1 MSPPRKALRC
11 EPQNDEEEVTMPLD
25 PIIAPLLVDYSDGP
39 GVIEDYDEFREE
51 VRRNVEAGL
60 PQLAEPGPWVRSIE
74 DHRIAVRDGSI
85 VLRVFRPLADGPRPI
100 HLYFHGGGWVL
111 GSAYDAMTEITC
123 RERAAMAGHVVV
135 AVDYRKAPEHK
146 FPTALDDAY
155 AALLWIAGHR
165 EEIGGLPDVITVG
178 GGSAGG
184 NIAAALALKVRD
196 EGGPP
201 IALQLLEVPVLDL
214 TFSQP
219 SYDLYGS
226 GYALS
231 SVAMEGAR
239 RDYLDS
245 PSDRTDPYASPLL
258 AQDLSGLPPA
268 FIISAEFD
276 VVRDDGA
283 AYAERLRQAGV
294 PARFALQL
302 GQVHSSSLF
311 TKISPAA
318 RAWRD
323 QLIAALRG
331 VPGNPAFESWESS

>member
-1 MSPPRKALRC
+1 
-11 EPQNDEEEVTMPLD
+11 MPLD
-25 PIIAPLLVDYSDGP
+25 PIIAPLLVDYSEGP
-39 GVIEDYDEFREE
+39 GVIEDYEAFREE

-60 PQLAEPGPWVRSIE
+60 PQLAEPGPEVRSVE
-74 DHRIAVRDGSI
+74 DHTIAVHDGSI
-85 VLRVFRPLADGPRPI
+85 VLRVYRPLTDEPRPM

-111 GSAYDAMTEITC
+111 GSAYDAMTDITC

-155 AALLWIAGHR
+155 AALLWISGHHG
-165 EEIGGLPDVITVG
+165 EIGGRPDLVTVG

-201 IALQLLEVPVLDL
+201 ITLQVLEVPVLDL

-231 SVAMEGAR
+231 SGAMEGAR
-239 RDYLDS
+239 RDYLSS
-245 PSDRTDPYASPLL
+245 PGDRTNPYASPLL
-258 AQDLSGLPPA
+258 ARDLRGLPPA
-268 FIISAEFD
+268 FIIGAEFD

-283 AYAERLRQAGV
+283 AYAERLNEAGV
-294 PARFALQL
+294 PASFALQL

-318 RAWRD
+318 RVWRG
-323 QLIAALRG
+323 QVIEALRG
-331 VPGNPAFESWESS
+331 VWVARSRSSS